1 MGSILKIIYNNKY
14 GNQYLLNGVHPAVIS
29 YIQKFSNENRNVDSI
44 KNEIASV
51 NTDQKWSSFF
61 RHSNFLG
68 YYTKHFGNE
77 NIITID
83 EIQDDES
90 IYLLPIEVGT
100 GLTDFIGP
108 IILTVDGVTYN
119 YTFVDTIDT
128 RVLDKLKSGKVKLL
142 INLIHDPLYNTE
154 TIDEVEKYFSS
165 YGIDGSNIIIIG
177 GNNFQEY
184 YKFYPK
190 NKIKITYGNL
200 LLQQAGERLNYFP
213 YFSGLSYISDA
224 VNETDLNSN
233 IVRPKKFLCWNRTM
247 RAHRYW
253 LAYLALKHNLLSDSY
268 FSFLNPSL
276 DINSLT
282 KILVK
287 YTSDY
292 EESSINAEQIY
303 KMIPYELDTHHLTAE
318 QKKGFPTD
326 NNKKEFYENSYI
338 HITSETSLGN
348 SMSEGIFFSE
358 KTFHPI
364 LNLQPFIYIGCFDAL
379 KKLRELGFKTFH
391 PYIDESY
398 DDEKDPIARFKMIE
412 KEIQK
417 INERPI
423 EEIHQWYYSIKD
435 ILLHNQ
441 TQLKTFSIINP
452 FENAFSD
459 IKKFYTTQTS

>member
-1 MGSILKIIYNNKY
+1 MTINKMKR
-14 GNQYLLNGVHPAVIS
+14 LDKMKSL
-29 YIQKFSNENRNVDSI
+29 D
-44 KNEIASV
+44 
-51 NTDQKWSSFF
+51 
-61 RHSNFLG
+61 
-68 YYTKHFGNE
+68 NE

-108 IILTVDGVTYN
+108 ITLTVDGVTYN

-142 INLIHDPLYNTE
+142 INLIHEPLDYPD

-165 YGIDGSNIIIIG
+165 HGIDGSNIIIIG

-213 YFSGLSYISDA
+213 YFSGLVYLSDA
-224 VNETDLNSN
+224 VYETDLNSN

-282 KILVK
+282 KSLVK
-287 YTSDY
+287 YTGDY
-292 EESSINAEQIY
+292 EESSIYAEQIY

-318 QKKGFPTD
+318 QKRGFPTD

-348 SMSEGIFFSE
+348 LMSEGIFFSE

-379 KKLRELGFKTFH
+379 KKLKELGFKTFH

-398 DDEKDPIARFKMIE
+398 DDEKDPMARFKMIE

-441 TQLKTFSIINP
+441 TQLKTFSVINP
-452 FENAFSD
+452 FENVFSD
-459 IKKFYTTQTS
+459 IKKSYTTQTS